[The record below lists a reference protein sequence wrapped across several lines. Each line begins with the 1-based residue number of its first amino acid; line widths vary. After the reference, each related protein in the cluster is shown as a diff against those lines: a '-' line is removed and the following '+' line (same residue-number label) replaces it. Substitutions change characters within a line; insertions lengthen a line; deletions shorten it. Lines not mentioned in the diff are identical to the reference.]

1 MAARETTD
9 EFKQNW
15 FYLIQDMSCRRVNIF
30 TQAEIAKH
38 LNESRKTIIEFEK
51 GNIFDARLLNNY
63 AGIVGYDLKI
73 EKV

>member
-1 MAARETTD
+1 MAVRKTTD

-15 FYLIQDMSCRRVNIF
+15 FYLIQDISCRRVQIF
-30 TQAEIAKH
+30 TQSEVAKH

-63 AGIVGYDLKI
+63 AGILGYDLKI

>member
-9 EFKQNW
+9 SFKERWTNIISEMK
-15 FYLIQDMSCRRVNIF
+15 LRRLGLF
-30 TQAEIAKH
+30 TQGEVALY

-63 AGIVGYDLKI
+63 AGILGYDLKI
-73 EKV
+73 EKI

>member
-9 EFKQNW
+9 TFKQNW
-15 FYLIQDMSCRRVNIF
+15 FYLVQDISCRRVQLF
-30 TQAEIAKH
+30 TQGEIALY

-63 AGIVGYDLKI
+63 AGILGYDLKI
-73 EKV
+73 EKI